1 MIGEQCARFH
11 SAPLSTRQEIGES
24 MSQYL
29 SRDAILAANDVQF
42 EDVDVPEWGGKVRV
56 KSLTGK
62 ERDALESS
70 MIEGKGKNAN
80 VNLNNLRAK
89 LVARATV
96 NEDEERVF
104 NDADIAALGA
114 KSAAALT
121 RVYEVAQR
129 LSGITQEDVDELTK
143 NSETAPSEDSGS
155 N

>member
-1 MIGEQCARFH
+1 
-11 SAPLSTRQEIGES
+11 
-24 MSQYL
+24 MSNAYL
-29 SRDAILAANDVQF
+29 SRDAILAADDVQF
-42 EDVDVPEWGGKVRV
+42 EDVEVPEWGGKVRV

-70 MIEGKGKNAN
+70 MIVGKGKNAN

-89 LVARATV
+89 LVARSV
-96 NEDEERVF
+96 VDEDGKRIF
-104 NDADIAALGA
+104 TDDDIAALGA

-143 NSETAPSEDSGS
+143 NSETAPSEDSGL

>member
-1 MIGEQCARFH
+1 
-11 SAPLSTRQEIGES
+11 
-24 MSQYL
+24 MSNAYL
-29 SRDAILAANDVQF
+29 SRDAILAVDDVQF
-42 EDVDVPEWGGKVRV
+42 EDVEVPEWGGKVRV

-70 MIEGKGKNAN
+70 MIIGKGKNAN

-89 LVARATV
+89 LVARSV
-96 NEDEERVF
+96 VDEDGKRIF
-104 NDADIAALGA
+104 TDDDISALGA

-155 N
+155 S

>member
-1 MIGEQCARFH
+1 
-11 SAPLSTRQEIGES
+11 
-24 MSQYL
+24 MSGAYL
-29 SRDAILAANDVQF
+29 SRDAILAVDDVQF

-70 MIEGKGKNAN
+70 MIVGKGKNAN
-80 VNLNNLRAK
+80 VNLSNLRAK
-89 LVARATV
+89 LVAQAV
-96 NEDEERVF
+96 VDENGMRVF
-104 NDADIAALGA
+104 GDDDIAALGA

-155 N
+155 S

>member
-1 MIGEQCARFH
+1 
-11 SAPLSTRQEIGES
+11 
-24 MSQYL
+24 MSNAYL
-29 SRDAILAANDVQF
+29 SRDAILAVDDVQF
-42 EDVDVPEWGGKVRV
+42 EDVEVPEWGGQVRV

-70 MIEGKGKNAN
+70 MIVGKGKNAN

-89 LVARATV
+89 LVARSV
-96 NEDEERVF
+96 VDEDGKRIF
-104 NDADIAALGA
+104 TDDDIAALGA

-143 NSETAPSEDSGS
+143 NSETAPSEDSGLS
-155 N
+155 